1 MLTMARANGP
11 MMHSHMESRPTNTT
25 PPRGPLMPRAW
36 RLLRGPLLIYGAWVV
51 AVFLLQGRMLYLP
64 ALAGR
69 GLSEADI
76 REQAGLER
84 LWLDHN
90 TLDHNTLDHNTLDHN
105 TLDHDTLDHDT
116 LGHDTLGHGALD
128 HGTPDGAERT
138 EAWLLRSHASTD
150 SAAARTLVC
159 FFHGNAELIDQ
170 CLAEAA
176 AWRERGFDVLL
187 PEYRGYGR
195 SGGLPSQRAIVADG
209 DALLRRAVAITGAES
224 LIFHG
229 RSLGTGIAVQVASRH
244 RDRTRALV
252 LESPFRSVASFAWRY
267 GVPEFIV
274 RDPYRTDELLPSFR
288 CPTLILHAPLDE
300 VVPYAHGEAL
310 ASLQPLAMLVP
321 LEGSHN
327 SGLSSTSA
335 YWRAIDDLLHQAGG
349 GAH

>member
-1 MLTMARANGP
+1 VG
-11 MMHSHMESRPTNTT
+11 
-25 PPRGPLMPRAW
+25 
-36 RLLRGPLLIYGAWVV
+36 
-51 AVFLLQGRMLYLP
+51 
-64 ALAGR
+64 
-69 GLSEADI
+69 
-76 REQAGLER
+76 
-84 LWLDHN
+84 
-90 TLDHNTLDHNTLDHN
+90 
-105 TLDHDTLDHDT
+105 
-116 LGHDTLGHGALD
+116 
-128 HGTPDGAERT
+128 
-138 EAWLLRSHASTD
+138 
-150 SAAARTLVC
+150 
-159 FFHGNAELIDQ
+159 
-170 CLAEAA
+170 
-176 AWRERGFDVLL
+176 
-187 PEYRGYGR
+187 
-195 SGGLPSQRAIVADG
+195 
-209 DALLRRAVAITGAES
+209 ITGAES

-335 YWRAIDDLLHQAGG
+335 YWRAIDDLLQQAGG

>member
-11 MMHSHMESRPTNTT
+11 MMHSRMESQPNNTT

-90 TLDHNTLDHNTLDHN
+90 TLDHDTLDHGTLG
-105 TLDHDTLDHDT
+105 HDT

-128 HGTPDGAERT
+128 HGAPDGAERT

-195 SGGLPSQRAIVADG
+195 SGGLPSQRAIVADS
-209 DALLRRAVAITGAES
+209 DALLHRAMAITGAES

-335 YWRAIDDLLHQAGG
+335 YWRAIDDLLQQAGG
-349 GAH
+349 RAH

>member
-1 MLTMARANGP
+1 M
-11 MMHSHMESRPTNTT
+11 
-25 PPRGPLMPRAW
+25 
-36 RLLRGPLLIYGAWVV
+36 
-51 AVFLLQGRMLYLP
+51 
-64 ALAGR
+64 
-69 GLSEADI
+69 SEAAVD
-76 REQAGLER
+76 AVPGLER
-84 LWLDHN
+84 LWIAQSESTSSD
-90 TLDHNTLDHNTLDHN
+90 
-105 TLDHDTLDHDT
+105 
-116 LGHDTLGHGALD
+116 
-128 HGTPDGAERT
+128 RT
-138 EAWLLRSHASTD
+138 EAWLLRAGDPNGSSEP
-150 SAAARTLVC
+150 RTLVC
-159 FFHGNAELIDQ
+159 FTHGNAELIDQ
-170 CLAEAA
+170 CLAEAR
-176 AWRERGFDVLL
+176 AWRDRGFHVLL

-195 SGGLPSQRAIVADG
+195 SAGSPSQDDIVRDV
-209 DALLRRAVAITGAES
+209 DRAVEIALERTGARS

-300 VVPYAHGEAL
+300 VVPFAHGEAL

-335 YWRAIDDLLHQAGG
+335 YWRAIDDLLQQAGG
-349 GAH
+349 RAH